1 MTAMTMPISDLF
13 SVVTL
18 SDPANR
24 APSWK
29 ALLGWPDRGDA
40 HLDHH
45 AGTDAQRNLWAS
57 RLDDA
62 VTRSQRPVLLV
73 AEGESCHATAWWARL
88 SPASYVSKVAGA
100 LLFAPR
106 GDAATAQKFLSPR
119 VVLPFPSAVVD
130 GHAPSHA
137 DEVQALAASW
147 GSRFVEAGPV
157 SIAAPEPVQ
166 GPAWQQAHGLL
177 MRLTA
182 NVVDRKLRV
191 AETLGVRL

>member
-24 APSWK
+24 SPSWK

-45 AGTDAQRNLWAS
+45 SGTDAQRNLWAS

-62 VTRSQRPVLLV
+62 VTRSTRPVLLV

-88 SPASYVSKVAGA
+88 SPASYVSRVAGA
-100 LLFAPR
+100 VLFAPR
-106 GDAATAQKFLSPR
+106 GDSDTAQKFLSPR

-130 GHAPSHA
+130 SHAQRDA

-147 GSRFVEAGPV
+147 GSRLVETGP
-157 SIAAPEPVQ
+157 APLAPPAQE
-166 GPAWQQAHGLL
+166 PAWQQAHGLL

-182 NVVDRKLRV
+182 TMIDRKLRV
-191 AETLGVRL
+191 AETFGVRL